1 MEELVAS
8 LKRVQANVAF
18 MYTKAHG
25 YHWNVEGILFK
36 QFHAFFLEIY
46 EDVYGSLDTFSENL
60 RKLGAYAPY
69 KLMDWMAN
77 SNMNY
82 EDLSTAPI
90 PMLQSLEATNLVM
103 IESLNDLFAKATSA
117 NEQGLAN
124 FAAERIDQHKF
135 WDWQIKA
142 SLKATMS

>member
-46 EDVYGSLDTFSENL
+46 EDVYSSLDTFSENL
-60 RKLGAYAPY
+60 RRLGVYAPY
-69 KLMDWMAN
+69 KMMDWMGN

-82 EDLSTAPI
+82 EDLSTSPI

-103 IESLNDLFAKATSA
+103 LDSLNDLFTKANA
-117 NEQGLAN
+117 AGEQGLCN
-124 FAAERIDQHKF
+124 FVAERIDQHKF

-142 SLKATMS
+142 SLKATLS